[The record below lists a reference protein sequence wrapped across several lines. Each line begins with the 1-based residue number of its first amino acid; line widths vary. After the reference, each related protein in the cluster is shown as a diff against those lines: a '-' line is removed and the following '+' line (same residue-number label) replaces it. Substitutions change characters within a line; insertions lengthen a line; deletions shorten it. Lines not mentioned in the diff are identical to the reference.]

1 MSPLFCHLLIGQ
13 IAYNYQKGAYV
24 INSYIIAGF
33 IIDLME
39 QLSLMLDFP
48 YEIQE
53 AGDGKYG
60 HRLSSGR
67 WDGVIGEVKRAVSR
81 KGANLT

>member
-1 MSPLFCHLLIGQ
+1 MYL
-13 IAYNYQKGAYV
+13 
-24 INSYIIAGF
+24 AGF

-48 YEIQE
+48 YKLKE
-53 AGDGKYG
+53 AADGKYG

-67 WDGVIGEVKRAVSR
+67 WDGVICEVKRAVSWVGAEGM
-81 KGANLT
+81 KG